1 VKYAAADHIE
11 DMDEPRPPK
20 QEDDVESERDRRL
33 ANVVILAFF
42 LVVVGAGVWLAN
54 AMIDYRK
61 IDDCMAQGRRNCA
74 PIDVPAR

>member
-1 VKYAAADHIE
+1 
-11 DMDEPRPPK
+11 MDEPKPPT
-20 QEDDVESERDRRL
+20 QEDEGESERDRRF

-54 AMIDYRK
+54 AMIGYRK
-61 IDDCMAQGRRNCA
+61 IDDCLAQGRRNCA